1 MAVVRGGVWR
11 WCAGGGVAAVA
22 VCGCGRAGS
31 GIGGFMVFCM
41 GELRTASRIQVVNVR
56 HLQAGV
62 ADKMVV

>member
-1 MAVVRGGVWR
+1 
-11 WCAGGGVAAVA
+11 
-22 VCGCGRAGS
+22 
-31 GIGGFMVFCM
+31 MVFCM